1 MNITDLIFPYDYI
14 ILILSLIIIL
24 FTTWKGFIKSIL
36 GLMTWL
42 GSILITLYSYNSF
55 ADFLTLQIIKIDFFQ
70 NYETL
75 SNFLSIIIAIP
86 LIFLISLFI
95 LRRFRKVLSSDL
107 DKQVLGLILDKIFGI
122 FYGVIF
128 SYFIFST
135 LIFLLNRFSLA
146 DLNIWIINNSEILF
160 YVNYFNEN
168 YLYSLIPNNDEI
180 TEF

>member
-1 MNITDLIFPYDYI
+1 MSIIELTFPYDYI
-14 ILILSLIIIL
+14 ILFLSIIIII

-55 ADFLTLQIIKIDFFQ
+55 ADFLTLQILKIDFFQ

-75 SNFLSIIIAIP
+75 SNFLSIILAIP

-107 DKQVLGLILDKIFGI
+107 DKQVLGLILDKVFGA
-122 FYGVIF
+122 FYGIIF

-135 LIFLLNRFSLA
+135 LIFLLNKFNLENFPFKISSFMIELFLKKNVLKAGSLNFTPA
-146 DLNIWIINNSEILF
+146 DLKCS
-160 YVNYFNEN
+160 V
-168 YLYSLIPNNDEI
+168 
-180 TEF
+180 